1 VDAPRDPSAFCA
13 ALSAR
18 LVGSLVLFCGDR
30 AVAEEL
36 AQEALAR
43 ALERWDRVARMD
55 APEAWV
61 YRTAFNLAR
70 THGKRRAAERRAQ
83 HRLAMVPHPAL
94 PDTTTAV
101 AVRDAVR
108 ALPDRQREAVIARF
122 YAGLPVAD
130 AAVALGCA
138 PGTVKALVHQAVARL
153 RASGLLDD
161 DLEEEPVDVGS
172 D

>member
-1 VDAPRDPSAFCA
+1 VRAPRDPAWFCS

-18 LVGSLVLFCGDR
+18 LVGSLILFCGDR
-30 AVAEEL
+30 AVAEEV

-43 ALERWDRVARMD
+43 ALERWDRVSRMD

-70 THGKRRAAERRAQ
+70 THGRRRALERRAQ
-83 HRLAMVPHPAL
+83 RRLAAVPPPAL

-108 ALPDRQREAVIARF
+108 ALPARQREAVIARF
-122 YAGLPVAD
+122 YAGLSVAE

-138 PGTVKALVHQAVARL
+138 PGTVKALVHQAVTRL
-153 RASGLLDD
+153 RAGGLVDD